1 MLCFANFFLFAAKY
15 AVTHFYDVIFIHMN
29 YESHSF
35 KQIVLKSILI
45 RWYICYM
52 LYDFNEKWKDQKKK
66 KNRKKNKDK
75 VVFFFYTECLNHFTV
90 HLINTNVLI
99 SSYWAF
105 LIFFKFHDIWNIS
118 FLFFWFYAVV
128 LLTLSD
134 LTLKV

>member
-45 RWYICYM
+45 RWKYAICCM
-52 LYDFNEKWKDQKKK
+52 ILMRNEKTKKK
-66 KNRKKNKDK
+66 KTEKKTKIRL
-75 VVFFFYTECLNHFTV
+75 VFFYTECLNHFTV

>member
-1 MLCFANFFLFAAKY
+1 MQCFVLLISFCLLLNMQLHIFMMLFSYTWTMNHIHLNKLYWKAFWFADIY
-15 AVTHFYDVIFIHMN
+15 AICCM
-29 YESHSF
+29 
-35 KQIVLKSILI
+35 ILM
-45 RWYICYM
+45 R
-52 LYDFNEKWKDQKKK
+52 NEKTKKK
-66 KNRKKNKDK
+66 KKQKKTKDK
-75 VVFFFYTECLNHFTV
+75 VVFFYTECLNHFTV